1 MHAKLNKGGDFIMKL
16 RKSILK
22 IAFCAMALAGMTGCD
37 VTTSKALTFN
47 IKNGDKIKVQLDTT
61 DGYAL
66 TNEEGIF
73 KVEKDD
79 ETIMHGIFLT
89 EEMYENYL
97 TNVQAASTVTVI
109 EDRLE
114 DQGYLFY
121 KVEEGSTEYDYLFM
135 VKDSN
140 TGILTGSIKS
150 KEVASEVFQRLEVT
164 KAE

>member
-1 MHAKLNKGGDFIMKL
+1 MKEETQMKL

-47 IKNGDKIKVQLDTT
+47 IENGDKIKVEMDTT

-66 TNEEGIF
+66 SNEDGTF
-73 KVEKDD
+73 KIEKDD
-79 ETIMHGIFLT
+79 EIIMQGIFLT
-89 EEMYENYL
+89 KEMYDSYL
-97 TNVQAASTVTVI
+97 TRVQAVNTVTVI
-109 EDRLE
+109 EDKLK

-121 KVEEGSTEYDYLFM
+121 EVDEDVKEFDYLFM
-135 VKDSN
+135 VKDAN
-140 TGILTGSIKS
+140 TGILTACIKS
-150 KEVASEVFQRLEVT
+150 KEEAAEVFKRLEIT

>member
-1 MHAKLNKGGDFIMKL
+1 MKL

-47 IKNGDKIKVQLDTT
+47 IENGDKIKVQLDTT

-66 TNEEGIF
+66 SNEDGTF
-73 KVEKDD
+73 KIEKDD
-79 ETIMHGIFLT
+79 ETIVQGIFLT
-89 EEMYENYL
+89 EEMYDSYL
-97 TNVQAASTVTVI
+97 TRVHAAKTVTVV
-109 EDRLE
+109 EDKLD

-121 KVEEGSTEYDYLFM
+121 EVDEDVVEYDYLFM
-135 VKDSN
+135 VKDTK
-140 TGILTGSIKS
+140 TGILTASTKS
-150 KEVASEVFQRLEVT
+150 KEDAAEVFKRLEIT